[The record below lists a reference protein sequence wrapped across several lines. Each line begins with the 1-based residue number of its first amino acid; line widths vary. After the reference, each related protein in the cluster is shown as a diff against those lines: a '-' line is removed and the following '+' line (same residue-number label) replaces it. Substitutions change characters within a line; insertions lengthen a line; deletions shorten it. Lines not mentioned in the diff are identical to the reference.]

1 MVDDDDEM
9 PNAQAEDPN
18 EGKKDFN
25 SWLNL
30 ITAQVTMLKITNR
43 IVSQILDDGS
53 DDDEEFEDVE
63 HEVDDKVIDIE
74 KLKVQCLNMLNIAQI
89 IERTEA
95 IPQLIGFS
103 SKADSTIDELQESA
117 FSILTTLLYSSI
129 VQVK

>member
-74 KLKVQCLNMLNIAQI
+74 KLKVQCLNILNIAQI

>member
-30 ITAQVTMLKITNR
+30 ITAQVSMLKITNR

-74 KLKVQCLNMLNIAQI
+74 KLKVQCLNILNIAQI
-89 IERTEA
+89 IE
-95 IPQLIGFS
+95 
-103 SKADSTIDELQESA
+103 
-117 FSILTTLLYSSI
+117 
-129 VQVK
+129 

>member
-30 ITAQVTMLKITNR
+30 ITAQVSMLKITNR

-74 KLKVQCLNMLNIAQI
+74 KLKVQCLNILNIAQI